1 MLRRSFYH
9 FVNSPVGIFVQNAL
23 VIVWVFVYPSL
34 FTMLLLLCSTINMMC
49 VKASDIEGYV
59 VISPQLWTQ
68 RIFIVYG
75 LLLGVVYYVLSSGI
89 AVLLE
94 GNVKLY
100 YLLLGGLK
108 DFKHVNWFVDIVLV
122 FMGWFT
128 IVAAR
133 ARLNRRCPA
142 TCRRRP
148 AATPST

>member
-75 LLLGVVYYVLSSGI
+75 LLLGVVYYVL
-89 AVLLE
+89 
-94 GNVKLY
+94 
-100 YLLLGGLK
+100 LGGLK
-108 DFKHVNWFVDIVLV
+108 DFKHVNWFVDIFLF

-133 ARLNRRCPA
+133 ARLNRRCHA

>member
-1 MLRRSFYH
+1 M
-9 FVNSPVGIFVQNAL
+9 NSPVGIFVQNAL

-34 FTMLLLLCSTINMMC
+34 FTILLLLCSTINMMC
-49 VKASDIEGYV
+49 VKATDIEGYV

-75 LLLGVVYYVLSSGI
+75 LILGIIYYILSSGI

-94 GNVKLY
+94 DNVRLY

-108 DFKHVNWFVDIVLV
+108 DFSHVNWFVDIFLF

-128 IVAAR
+128 IVVSSM
-133 ARLNRRCPA
+133 RLNRRWLA
-142 TCRRRP
+142 TSRRRTAP
-148 AATPST
+148 TPST

>member
-68 RIFIVYG
+68 RIFMACFSA
-75 LLLGVVYYVLSSGI
+75 SSTTCSPP
-89 AVLLE
+89 ASPCCS
-94 GNVKLY
+94 
-100 YLLLGGLK
+100 
-108 DFKHVNWFVDIVLV
+108 
-122 FMGWFT
+122 
-128 IVAAR
+128 R
-133 ARLNRRCPA
+133 AM
-142 TCRRRP
+142 
-148 AATPST
+148 